1 MVTKADPNANFKI
14 ASHTPTVKLNFD
26 RITTKTFPL
35 SVDAPNIRVAEGYLR
50 QSMTASPSEFSISGP
65 ETQIARIS
73 RCVLEYEGDEIL
85 DDTKVFPGKLVFYDA
100 NGEEI
105 IPSQLKNL
113 SYAEQ
118 QHEITITVWRRKE
131 VPVHL
136 SFINVPQGLDTS
148 NLQYTLSTETVT
160 IAGPKEIVDKREEV
174 TVGPIDF
181 SKISIGSSFIL
192 DLNLDAAETCIDGI
206 TNVNLEIDSESLAKK
221 TITITN
227 ITSRNKPAGYDV
239 AIKNTEIANV
249 NMVGNTD
256 DIEKLTEKDLI
267 AVVDLRNVDQNTWRV
282 PVSIYATGNKFVW
295 AVGEYYVNVTV
306 TEK

>member
-1 MVTKADPNANFKI
+1 M
-14 ASHTPTVKLNFD
+14 
-26 RITTKTFPL
+26 
-35 SVDAPNIRVAEGYLR
+35 
-50 QSMTASPSEFSISGP
+50 
-65 ETQIARIS
+65 
-73 RCVLEYEGDEIL
+73 
-85 DDTKVFPGKLVFYDA
+85 
-100 NGEEI
+100 
-105 IPSQLKNL
+105 
-113 SYAEQ
+113 
-118 QHEITITVWRRKE
+118 
-131 VPVHL
+131 